1 MRQPSRSFWA
11 SALPIVGGV
20 LTLLVVWPW
29 AEDLSAPPWLFP
41 SPWALA
47 GLLLAAAAGACH
59 RPFGSASLGLGAA
72 AVAPALALA
81 GPLPAACLA
90 ALAVVAA
97 DLLLR
102 LARARGLA
110 TVPERRGLLRA
121 FEAAGRGLLAVL
133 GGGLLW
139 LLLPRW
145 APGAVLPA
153 RIAAAAAGALLLWIA
168 LDAVERRL
176 RRPAQPLPWGSL
188 LAPLAADLAG
198 WAAGGAVV
206 STADRAGWGV
216 AAPILA
222 LWSLLA
228 LEAARN
234 GLRADRSG
242 RRASDLERLRHAGDR
257 MIASPEDMAAVAER
271 IHAECATVV
280 PFHWFQFEALA
291 RDGGFASWWAG
302 ADGRIAPG
310 EPRPDPHPPAL
321 PGVHRRGAWRIV
333 ERELLDDRRVVAQLR
348 LWCDPRRLEPEALA
362 HLDRLL
368 PQMTASVRHSI
379 LDREARH
386 DPLTGLATR
395 RVLEQRLE
403 AAHARCC
410 EEGGAMAV
418 VLCDLDHFKRINDS
432 HGHPAGDAALV
443 AVARALEAER
453 REPDLCCRYGGEEFV
468 LLLEGTAEEEA
479 LAVAERLR
487 RRVEELE
494 LAFEGRRIP
503 LTLSA
508 GVASFPQLWASAPG
522 ELILFAD
529 EALYEAKR
537 GGRNRC
543 LLDLGQGRFLDPAGE
558 LHYAED
564 APPAAAPPRIFA

>member
-1 MRQPSRSFWA
+1 MRPSRDLWA
-11 SALPIVGGV
+11 TALPIGGAV
-20 LTLLVVWPW
+20 LALLVALPW
-29 AEDLSAPPWLFP
+29 TPAPASLWVL
-41 SPWALA
+41 LA
-47 GLLLAAAAGACH
+47 LLLAATAGACH
-59 RPFGSASLGLGAA
+59 RPFGAASLGLGAA
-72 AVAPALALA
+72 AVPPALVLA
-81 GPLPAACLA
+81 GPLPAAVLA

-110 TVPERRGLLRA
+110 TLPERRGLLRA
-121 FEAAGRGLLAVL
+121 LEAAGRALLAVL

-139 LLLPRW
+139 LLLPRF
-145 APGAVLPA
+145 APAVGLPA
-153 RIAAAAAGALLLWIA
+153 RTAAAAAATLVLWVG
-168 LDAVERRL
+168 LDALERRL
-176 RRPAQPLPWGSL
+176 RRPGEPLDLRGI

-198 WAAGGAVV
+198 WAAGGAVAV
-206 STADRAGWGV
+206 AAARAGWEV
-216 AAPILA
+216 AGPLLA

-234 GLRADRSG
+234 GQRADRSG
-242 RRASDLERLRHAGDR
+242 RRATDLERLRHAGDR

-271 IHAECATVV
+271 IHAECTTVL

-291 RDGGFASWWAG
+291 PGDVFASWWAG
-302 ADGRIAPG
+302 PEGHVAPG
-310 EPRPDPHPPAL
+310 EPRPDRHPPAL
-321 PGVHRRGAWRIV
+321 PGVHRRTPWQVV
-333 ERELLDDRRVVAQLR
+333 ERTLRDERRVVARLR
-348 LWCDPRRLEPEALA
+348 LWCDPRQLDPEALA

-368 PQMTASVRHSI
+368 PQMTASVRHSL

-410 EEGGAMAV
+410 EEGGSMAV
-418 VLCDLDHFKRINDS
+418 VLCDLDHFKRINDT

-443 AVARALEAER
+443 AVAGALEAER
-453 REPDLCCRYGGEEFV
+453 REGDLCCRYGGEEFV
-468 LLLEGTAEEEA
+468 LLLDGAAGETA

-487 RRVEELE
+487 RRVAALDWT
-494 LAFEGRRIP
+494 FEGKPIP

-508 GVASFPQLWASAPG
+508 GAAAFPQLWARAAG

-529 EALYEAKR
+529 EALYECKR
-537 GGRNRC
+537 SGRDRC
-543 LLDLGQGRFLDPAGE
+543 LLDLGQGRYQAPDGA
-558 LHYAED
+558 LHLAED
-564 APPAAAPPRIFA
+564 APPAQAPPRIFA